1 MTKDIQWK
9 MLIAT
14 SEESEAV
21 LLKTRLESEGIRCRL
36 QVRKNYPGISHG
48 GKTREV
54 EVYVPLEEFEASQ
67 QIVEL
72 GEIDEENGL

>member
-1 MTKDIQWK
+1 MKDIQWK
-9 MLIAT
+9 MLMAT

-36 QVRKNYPGISHG
+36 QVRKSFPGIPHG

-54 EVYVPLEEFEASQ
+54 ELYVPLEEFEASQ
-67 QIVEL
+67 QIVDL
-72 GEIDEENGL
+72 GEMDEENGL